1 MRISDWS
8 SDVCSSDLALDG
20 AFALAQIDD
29 IAVSVAQ
36 HLNLD
41 VARPL
46 DELLDEHAVVAEA
59 GLGLVP
65 HRLEGVAHVLFAI
78 GKAHALAAAACRRL
92 HHHRIDEDR
101 QSDGKGKS
109 VSVSVDHGGSCI
121 SKQKNNHNH

>member
-1 MRISDWS
+1 MFWLLFILMLRRPPRSTRTATLLPYTTLCRS
-8 SDVCSSDLALDG
+8 LVAARGG

-59 GLGLVP
+59 GLGFVP
-65 HRLEGVAHVLFAI
+65 HRLEGVDR
-78 GKAHALAAAACRRL
+78 KSTRL
-92 HHHRIDEDR
+92 NSSH
-101 QSDGKGKS
+101 
-109 VSVSVDHGGSCI
+109 
-121 SKQKNNHNH
+121 